1 MPSTINFALQIL
13 SYSGDSAQ
21 GIRLSDGA
29 SVTVKLAASTGSGI
43 DRRRSIAS
51 LQQGNGNQV
60 KIGGIISVERWH
72 QEGGDPSTYYAG
84 YIHRLSAT
92 SENFDQRALVDVMAK
107 PSAPYGGGA
116 GPMRAYIDILNRGV
130 TCTMGRAKEA
140 ILWAYTQ
147 NDYTLGNPFV
157 LIRDA
162 SQKQQCLQLP
172 VCHKIKDDGVWV
184 IPSESDI
191 LRSLLADPYKK
202 FSRLLDKI
210 KNRTEELEIVPGFR
224 AQVSSALAQDP
235 RYISLQAKL
244 YSVKS
249 PDGTDAANYRSS
261 MLSFNKHTSLGSKD
275 YYVAYLCPTL
285 RDSGSLNLAGR
296 IPSGGTPPNN
306 N

>member
-1 MPSTINFALQIL
+1 MGAFA
-13 SYSGDSAQ
+13 
-21 GIRLSDGA
+21 
-29 SVTVKLAASTGSGI
+29 GSGI

-51 LQQGNGNQV
+51 LQQGNGEV

-72 QEGGDPSTYYAG
+72 QDGGDPSTYYAG

-92 SENFDQRALVDVMAK
+92 SESFQQRALVDVMAK
-107 PSAPYGGGA
+107 PSAPYGGDA
-116 GPMRAYIDILNRGV
+116 NLPMKAYVDILNKGV

-140 ILWAYTQ
+140 ILQAYTQ

-157 LIRDA
+157 LVRDA
-162 SQKQQCLQLP
+162 AQKQQCLQLP
-172 VCHKIKDDGVWV
+172 VCHKLKDDGVWV
-184 IPSESDI
+184 IPSESDL

-202 FSRLLDKI
+202 FSRLLDKL
-210 KNRTEELEIVPGFR
+210 KNRTEEIEIVPGFR

-244 YSVKS
+244 YSSKS
-249 PDGTDAANYRSS
+249 PNGSDAANYRSS
-261 MLSFNKHTSLGSKD
+261 MISFNKHTSPGSKD

-296 IPSGGTPPNN
+296 LPSGNQLL
-306 N
+306 